1 MRTDVRVCSI
11 LHYAGE
17 DVYDI
22 YDTYRDDGDSY
33 TNVKEKLSTHFKPTK
48 HTQFRVFE
56 FRQTHQLQNET
67 VDIYVTRLRTLAK
80 DCDFH
85 SMETEIIGQIT
96 QGCAHSRVRRK

>member
-1 MRTDVRVCSI
+1 ML

-22 YDTYRDDGDSY
+22 YDTYRDDADSY

-48 HTQFRVFE
+48 HTKFRVFE

-67 VDIYVTRLRTLAK
+67 VDI
-80 DCDFH
+80 CDIWCVYRSGGLIDGYSALGVVYNVSLEVVMTMH
-85 SMETEIIGQIT
+85 AG
-96 QGCAHSRVRRK
+96 